1 MSELNPDF
9 RDDDFD
15 DFGNQKAVIDWLDDA
30 SVDFAEK
37 ARRADVVERKET
49 ERSGKNRDEVTAAIG
64 RARGEGAP
72 APTHDDSR
80 SESKGPRPEETRTT
94 SSKNQPR

>member
-15 DFGNQKAVIDWLDDA
+15 DFGDQKAVIAWLDDA
-30 SVDFAEK
+30 SVDFNEK
-37 ARRADVVERKET
+37 VRRAGIVERKEL
-49 ERSGKNRDEVTAAIG
+49 ERSGKPRDEVTAAIS

-72 APTHDDSR
+72 AETHDDSR
-80 SESKGPRPEETRTT
+80 SESKGPRTQETRSTPR
-94 SSKNQPR
+94 KQPG